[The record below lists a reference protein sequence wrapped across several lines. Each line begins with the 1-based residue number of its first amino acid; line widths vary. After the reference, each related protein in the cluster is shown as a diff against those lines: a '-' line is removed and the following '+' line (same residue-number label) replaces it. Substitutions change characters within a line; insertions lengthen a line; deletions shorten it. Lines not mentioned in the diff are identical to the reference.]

1 MTRRRRLFPL
11 YAHVHASSGPP
22 PSPPVNTVAPVLSFA
37 GSDNSVGVQATVTD
51 GTWTGSPTF
60 VRDWRTVSG
69 GSLGAPDLA
78 TYTPTSAL
86 AGLALFCRIAGTNGG
101 GSVNADSN
109 TITVKPYWTAN
120 PVIDGEPWPGGT
132 VDSTQGT
139 VLGSTSTTY
148 AWRVNGTPNGQ
159 TGAAS
164 VVPALAEYT
173 GTLTQLGTG
182 NNAGGATVGT
192 ASNGLTLERV
202 AGILR
207 ADIADDYATA
217 ASITI
222 PTNGCVWLEFVGFA
236 IEATASMLFSCGG
249 GTTGAGCRGIEVAID
264 NAFSPGNLHIRGS
277 VREGTNTTFVRV
289 ACSNALDGVTRFM
302 VGYSWSAS
310 ETRIALMIPGGAT
323 TTADASDTHRV
334 PTGGNGTRVPTLFER
349 AAQLASIA
357 GISATVATAAILECA
372 VTTES
377 GLVAVSAFEAVA
389 AAGSLRA
396 GLSMAGALVSA
407 YPTPGAEVD
416 GGTID
421 AGSDLASSTW
431 TLTAGTTLMEAGGL
445 NVPV

>member
-1 MTRRRRLFPL
+1 MARRRRLFPL

-22 PSPPVNTVAPVLSFA
+22 PSPPVNTVAPALSFA

-69 GSLGAPDLA
+69 GSLGVADLS

-173 GTLTQLGTG
+173 GTLTQLGTAS
-182 NNAGGATVGT
+182 NAGGAAPTV
-192 ASNGLTLERV
+192 SNSLALERV

-217 ASITI
+217 ASITV
-222 PTNGCVWLEFVGFA
+222 PTNGCVWLEFVGLT
-236 IEATASMLFSCGG
+236 IEGTIGVLFSCGG
-249 GTTGAGCRGIEVAID
+249 GTTSGGTRGVEVVID
-264 NAFSPGNLHIRGS
+264 NTFSPGNLYIRGS
-277 VREGTNTTFVRV
+277 VREGTNTSFVRV
-289 ACSNALDGVTRFM
+289 ACADALDGVTRFM

-334 PTGGNGTRVPTLFER
+334 PTEGNGTRVPTLFER

-357 GISATVATAAILECA
+357 GIPAAVATAAILECA

-377 GLVAVSAFEAVA
+377 ALVDVSAFEAVA

-407 YPTPGAEVD
+407 YPTPGAELD

-431 TLTAGTTLMEAGGL
+431 TLTAGSALMEAGGL